1 MANTS
6 SKGTLHTTGQK
17 NSGGEDYAQGTLL
30 PAPAAGEVPLT
41 LPACLPA
48 CRVVGSLK
56 VCSRSLFFVPRDLQ
70 QPIFRIP
77 YQHTT
82 AITA

>member
-1 MANTS
+1 M
-6 SKGTLHTTGQK
+6 G
-17 NSGGEDYAQGTLL
+17 
-30 PAPAAGEVPLT
+30 LT

-48 CRVVGSLK
+48 RRVVGSLK

-70 QPIFRIP
+70 QPIHRIP

-82 AITA
+82 AVTA